1 MLELPPRARRILQ
14 DRRTRAIVG
23 GTTSACAENTAG
35 RSSNPNQ
42 TWNYLR
48 VRGEYCFGKK
58 RGLAHAELPPRARR
72 ILNRGFSSMPRRGT
86 TSACAENTGFPRC
99 GGVPIRNY
107 LRVRGEYSSSR
118 PTSFAT
124 VELPPR
130 ARRILIALVGGV
142 ATTGTTSACAENTQ
156 RVVRGRTGFQ
166 ELPPRARRIPGRVVG
181 VFTQVGTTS
190 ACAENTSRTIASPGS
205 IRNYLRV
212 RGEYVGG
219 SNTFTMWWELP
230 PRARRIPTQPCAA
243 WVM

>member
-1 MLELPPRARRILQ
+1 M
-14 DRRTRAIVG
+14 
-23 GTTSACAENTAG
+23 
-35 RSSNPNQ
+35 
-42 TWNYLR
+42 
-48 VRGEYCFGKK
+48 RGEYCFGKK

-142 ATTGTTSACAENTQ
+142 ATTGTTSACAENTVLAANHHSAAGNYL
-156 RVVRGRTGFQ
+156 RVRGEYPACRTG
-166 ELPPRARRIPGRVVG
+166 PHRIS
-181 VFTQVGTTS
+181 GTTS
-190 ACAENTSRTIASPGS
+190 ACAENTGILVDLALDIG
-205 IRNYLRV
+205 NYLRV
-212 RGEYVGG
+212 RGEYPVGSWG
-219 SNTFTMWWELP
+219 FSH
-230 PRARRIPTQPCAA
+230 R
-243 WVM
+243 